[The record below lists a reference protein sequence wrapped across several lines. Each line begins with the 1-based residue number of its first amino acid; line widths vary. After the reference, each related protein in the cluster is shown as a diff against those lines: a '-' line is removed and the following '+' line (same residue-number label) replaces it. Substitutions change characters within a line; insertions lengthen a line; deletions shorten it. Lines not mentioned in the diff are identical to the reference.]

1 MESHENTHIFKIKKQ
16 NSSNIFNIHIFTT
29 FYNLKYASNILLS
42 SKYINPPPQ
51 LNFIMLGYQQ
61 TLLKIAGIRLTHVMM
76 CLGFK

>member
-42 SKYINPPPQ
+42 SKYINPPP
-51 LNFIMLGYQQ
+51 LIKFYHVRLSTN
-61 TLLKIAGIRLTHVMM
+61 IAENSWH
-76 CLGFK
+76 